1 MYYFR
6 VNVTSPRQISM
17 HILMSLAN
25 ELPCILVSLVLT
37 EAVGIIN
44 FQLEQ
49 VLSSFKLECKLAW
62 SACGRALVLRC
73 HIGLN

>member
-1 MYYFR
+1 MHCLR

-25 ELPCILVSLVLT
+25 KLPCILVSLVLT

-44 FQLEQ
+44 FQLEPIF
-49 VLSSFKLECKLAW
+49 LLLNW
-62 SACGRALVLRC
+62 SVNWRGAHVGE
-73 HIGLN
+73 H